1 MIRRVSFDPTLPNC
15 NFERLTQATSQL
27 RITNS
32 ESSSLSRIPSN
43 IVDQI
48 YAATD
53 IVDVVSDY
61 VQLKKKGANHWALS
75 PFAAEKTPS
84 FAVNAVKGIYKDFSS
99 GKGGNAVNFL
109 MEMEGYTYV
118 EALKHLA
125 QKYGIEIEE
134 EEETDEQKAQR
145 DQRESL
151 FIVNEWAAR
160 WFHEQLLQTD
170 EGKRIGLS
178 YFKERG
184 LLQSTIEEFQLGYS
198 PEAWEALAHAAQKA
212 QHKEEYLRELGLVSF
227 SEKTGKVY
235 DRFRERVMFPIANPV
250 GKVVGFGGRIM
261 GNRKDVGKYI
271 NSSESEVY
279 HKSQIL
285 YAMHM
290 AKKAIRDQDLCILTE
305 GYMDVILLHQNG
317 IKNVV
322 ASSGTALTTEQV
334 RLIRRFTQNVLMI
347 YDGDAAGIKAASR
360 GIELL
365 LKAEMSAKVLILPD
379 QHDPDSFVRQEGSQ
393 GFLDY
398 AEKHALNFLDFKMR
412 VLSEGRNQK
421 DPQVQAEIIK
431 GLADTVALVPDLVQR
446 QMYVRHVAQQVDI
459 TEALMAHA
467 VEEALK
473 ETNKQAFK
481 EQRREEARI
490 KREQGAEVKEM
501 QSFEHLELAQQE
513 KELLRIMVSHYDK
526 SFAEEEG
533 PEEDQDGNK
542 IEYEQTLL
550 MDYLID
556 ELEGLSF
563 ENQTYQRLR
572 DEIFEEFDMRET
584 IDLHRYLNH
593 EDVSITRLV
602 SGLLT
607 HPETSERWNT
617 ISLPIHHD
625 GNLKRVLEGAVYH
638 YKNRKVSK
646 LLRENSE
653 QLKEA
658 QERGD
663 EDAVDKFLENDI
675 VLKQMRKQIHE
686 KLGTEGAIRG
696 GDGGL

>member
-1 MIRRVSFDPTLPNC
+1 M
-15 NFERLTQATSQL
+15 
-27 RITNS
+27 
-32 ESSSLSRIPSN
+32 SRIPSN

-48 YAATD
+48 YAAID

-75 PFAAEKTPS
+75 PFVAEKTPS
-84 FAVNAVKGIYKDFSS
+84 FAVNSVKGIYKDFSS

-125 QKYGIEIEE
+125 QKYSIEIEE
-134 EEETDEQKAQR
+134 EEETPEQKVQR
-145 DQRESL
+145 DKRESL

-160 WFHEQLLQTD
+160 WFHEQLLQSD

-184 LLQSTIEEFQLGYS
+184 LLQATIDEFQLGYS
-198 PEAWEALAHAAQKA
+198 PEAWEALAHAARKA
-212 QHKEEYLRELGLVSF
+212 QHKEEYLRDLGLVSH

-235 DRFRERVMFPIANPV
+235 DRFRERVMFPIHNPV

-261 GNRKDVGKYI
+261 SNRKDVGKYI

-285 YAMHM
+285 YALHL

-334 RLIRRFTQNVLMI
+334 RLIRRFTPNVLMI
-347 YDGDAAGIKAASR
+347 YDGDAAGVKAASR

-379 QHDPDSFVRQEGSQ
+379 NHDPDSFVRQEGAQ

-398 AEKHALNFLDFKMR
+398 AEKNALSFLDFKMR
-412 VLSEGRNQK
+412 VLSEGRDQK

-431 GLADTVALVPDLVQR
+431 GLADTLALVPDLVQR

-467 VEEALK
+467 VDEALK
-473 ETNKQAFK
+473 ETNKQAIK
-481 EQRREEARI
+481 EQRREQARI
-490 KREQGAEVKEM
+490 QREEGAAVKEM
-501 QSFEHLELAQQE
+501 QSFETLELAEQE
-513 KELLRIMVSHYDK
+513 KELLRIMVSHYDQ
-526 SFAEEEG
+526 SFAEEDG
-533 PEEDQDGNK
+533 PLEDEQGNP

-550 MDYLID
+550 MDYLMD

-563 ENQTYQRLR
+563 ENQTYQQLR
-572 DEIFEEFDMRET
+572 EEIFAEFDQKET

-593 EDVSITRLV
+593 PDPAITRLV

-607 HPETSERWNT
+607 HPEISERWNT
-617 ISLPIHHD
+617 VSLPVFHD
-625 GNLKRVLEGAVYH
+625 ENLKRVLEGAVYH
-638 YKNRKVSK
+638 YKARKVEK
-646 LLRENSE
+646 LLRECNDN
-653 QLKEA
+653 LKAA

-663 EDAVDKFLENDI
+663 EAALDQYLENSV
-675 VLKQMRKQIHE
+675 VLMQMRKQIHL
-686 KLGTEGAIRG
+686 KLGTEGAIGG
-696 GDGGL
+696 GDGRL